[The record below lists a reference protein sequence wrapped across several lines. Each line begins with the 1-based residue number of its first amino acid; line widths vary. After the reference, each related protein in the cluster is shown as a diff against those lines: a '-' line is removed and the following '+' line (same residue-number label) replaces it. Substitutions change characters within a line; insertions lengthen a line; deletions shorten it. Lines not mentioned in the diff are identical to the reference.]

1 MTSMLRHAG
10 SSQWGCIAKEVSA
23 SHDGPTG
30 TAQVQIITAINTH
43 TSDRHKSFYVD
54 IVRACLHYL
63 SKQESITLRVLG

>member
-1 MTSMLRHAG
+1 VGLYSKRSVCLARWARWH
-10 SSQWGCIAKEVSA
+10 
-23 SHDGPTG
+23 

-54 IVRACLHYL
+54 IARACLHCL